1 MQPTPYYKRTKK
13 GEART
18 YLVSKNYVIADI
30 LQWWCEAVLV
40 SAKHTMVGESSVAA
54 PLNPNC
60 RW

>member
-1 MQPTPYYKRTKK
+1 MQPIPYYKRTKN

-40 SAKHTMVGESSVAA
+40 SANTQWSTNLASPH
-54 PLNPNC
+54 P
-60 RW
+60 